1 MEEMISVNNLRKE
14 FSYYKKGA
22 GLQGSLNNLFH
33 RQMLTKEAVK
43 DVSFSVEKGEMMALL
58 GPNGAGKTTT
68 LKLLSGILYPTSG
81 EVLVNGFVPW
91 ERKNEF
97 KRSFA
102 IVMGQKN
109 QLWWDLPASDSLYL
123 NKCIYDVDD
132 REYKKTVDEL
142 SELLGVRELMN
153 IQVRRLSLGERMKME
168 ILAALIHR
176 PGILFLDEPTIG
188 LDIVS
193 QQKIRDFLHYYNNGH
208 FNEPLYAGYR
218 STLQPGSHY

>member
-81 EVLVNGFVPW
+81 EVLG
-91 ERKNEF
+91 
-97 KRSFA
+97 
-102 IVMGQKN
+102 
-109 QLWWDLPASDSLYL
+109 DSGTNHCVHL
-123 NKCIYDVDD
+123 
-132 REYKKTVDEL
+132 KTVFCL
-142 SELLGVRELMN
+142 YHVPVHLLDV
-153 IQVRRLSLGERMKME
+153 
-168 ILAALIHR
+168 
-176 PGILFLDEPTIG
+176 F
-188 LDIVS
+188 
-193 QQKIRDFLHYYNNGH
+193 
-208 FNEPLYAGYR
+208 
-218 STLQPGSHY
+218 

>member
-43 DVSFSVEKGEMMALL
+43 DVSFSVGKGEMMALL

-142 SELLGVRELMN
+142 SELLGVRELTN
-153 IQVRRLSLGERMKME
+153 GVRF
-168 ILAALIHR
+168 LIPLTPPAR
-176 PGILFLDEPTIG
+176 SSPLPTSRNYRISCCRDQCDKDLHKSRDLCDG
-188 LDIVS
+188 LYFS
-193 QQKIRDFLHYYNNGH
+193 
-208 FNEPLYAGYR
+208 
-218 STLQPGSHY
+218 